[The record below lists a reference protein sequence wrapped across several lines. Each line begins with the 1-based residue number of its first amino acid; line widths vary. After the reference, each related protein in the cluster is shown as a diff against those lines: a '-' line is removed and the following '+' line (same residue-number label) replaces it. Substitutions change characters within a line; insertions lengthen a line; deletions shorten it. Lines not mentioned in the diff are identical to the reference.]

1 MKEKI
6 DKRILKT
13 KSKLKT
19 ALLSLLEKQ
28 SLSTISV
35 TKLCSTAKVD
45 RNTFYCYYDIPEDL
59 ITEILI
65 EHEKQIIDY
74 ISQTA
79 PVLNYREMLYRVCDY
94 MYKTKKLY
102 TLLFKNGFDSSY
114 LQRITDASNN
124 RILEIFKR
132 NGNIN
137 LSFEELQFVNRYAT
151 GGTTLIIQ
159 DWVLNG
165 MKETPEQISNKL
177 NGTNTFI
184 LNHYFNYK
192 PDKKKNFIT

>member
-35 TKLCSTAKVD
+35 RKLCSTAKVD

-151 GGTTLIIQ
+151 GGTTY
-159 DWVLNG
+159 
-165 MKETPEQISNKL
+165 KL
-177 NGTNTFI
+177 NGINTFI